1 MTLEERPLDLSLD
14 VTAAPTP
21 ADRAVVQGGIDRG
34 NATRHGDDTR
44 ELSIFLRDTA
54 GSIRAGLVGDT
65 RWGWLHVSLL
75 WVEEPL
81 QGQGWG
87 SRLLAEA
94 EREAIARGCLGV
106 YLDTLSTQAPDFYRH
121 RGYEVSGTL
130 EGFPPGHRL
139 IYLTK
144 SLAPPDPSRDG

>member
-1 MTLEERPLDLSLD
+1 MDHLTLDLTD
-14 VTAAPTP
+14 APSP
-21 ADRAVVQGGIDRG
+21 EDRARVQRGIDEG
-34 NATRHGDDTR
+34 NAARHGDDYR
-44 ELSIFLRDTA
+44 DLAIFLRDA
-54 GSIRAGLVGDT
+54 DGRIRAGLVGDT

-75 WVEEPL
+75 WVEDEL

-94 EREAIARGCLGV
+94 EREAVARGCRAA

-139 IYLTK
+139 VYLTK
-144 SLAPPDPSRDG
+144 SLTPADDPPRG